1 MVQDSGFRVQDPESR
16 VQGSGFRVQGS
27 WFGVDHRSLKSLKGP
42 AKNGKED
49 SSLFEHLGVRVGIE
63 SLGFGVW
70 CLGLGVRCLRFRDR
84 IAGLKIQGSGDA
96 AI

>member
-49 SSLFEHLGVRVGIE
+49 SSLFEHLGVRVGIRKFG
-63 SLGFGVW
+63 LWCLVFGFG
-70 CLGLGVRCLRFRDR
+70 
-84 IAGLKIQGSGDA
+84 GSVFTV
-96 AI
+96 